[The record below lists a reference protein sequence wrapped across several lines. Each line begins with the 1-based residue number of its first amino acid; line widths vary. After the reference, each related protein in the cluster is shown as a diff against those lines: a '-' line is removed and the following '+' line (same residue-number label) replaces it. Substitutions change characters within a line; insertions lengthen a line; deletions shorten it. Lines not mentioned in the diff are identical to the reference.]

1 MLVYIIITCMII
13 PLFESEKIELCQ
25 KNCSYPMSL
34 NCSILNTEELGRCCV
49 NKGKTESSVVGLDL
63 SSCHI
68 TSIEDMFISFNNLK
82 FLYLQNN
89 SIQVPTIEAFHGLTQ
104 LQTLKL
110 PPKIDCPGGSELWNE
125 TKHTEDAVICTGE
138 LSSCTVYNVTCP
150 NVNSYCVDVGPQV
163 TECLCKPGYHG
174 YKCLRQGTFP
184 TMTFV
189 IGLGVSTVVI
199 SGLLWVT
206 QRRKAKK
213 QV

>member
-1 MLVYIIITCMII
+1 
-13 PLFESEKIELCQ
+13 
-25 KNCSYPMSL
+25 MSL

-68 TSIEDMFISFNNLK
+68 TSIEDMFINFNNLK

-110 PPKIDCPGGSELWNE
+110 PPKIDCPGGRELWNE

-184 TMTFV
+184 TVTFV